1 MLKRRTLLF
10 GAAASFFAGRSTRLH
25 ADGQT
30 IKQTARV
37 IVPFPAG
44 GGTDV
49 LARIFAEEL
58 KESYAATTVVENRT
72 GGAGRIAVEYV
83 KNADPDGSVILF
95 TTDFVMTVYPHSFRS
110 LSYDP
115 IRDFT
120 PVAPVAKSPLVF
132 CIGPAVPNDVNLLS
146 RFVEWCR
153 ANPDKA
159 IYASTSAGGT
169 PHFTGLL
176 LSQKS
181 GVSLTPVHYK
191 GGAPALQDLIAGHVS
206 SSINPI
212 GEVLPFATAG
222 QIRALAVTAPQR
234 SNLLPDA
241 PTMQES
247 GYDIVV
253 EPWLGVLVPA
263 KAPTNIVSALNL
275 VGKDMFGAPAI
286 AQKLAALGNEPAYQT
301 PTDFAATIRA
311 DIERWGPIVKAS
323 GFVAD

>member
-10 GAAASFFAGRSTRLH
+10 GAATGFFAGRSSRLY
-25 ADGQT
+25 ADDHT

-58 KESYAATTVVENRT
+58 KGRYATTTVVENCT

-95 TTDFVMTVYPHSFRS
+95 TTDFVLTVYPHSFRS

-120 PVAPVAKSPLVF
+120 PVVPLAKSALVF
-132 CIGPAVPNDVNLLS
+132 CIGPAVPNDVYSLS
-146 RFVEWCR
+146 GFIEWCR
-153 ANPDKA
+153 SNPDKS

-206 SSINPI
+206 SSINPV
-212 GEVLPFATAG
+212 GEVLPFAAADRY
-222 QIRALAVTAPQR
+222 RALAVTAPQR

-241 PTMQES
+241 PTMRES

-253 EPWLGVLVPA
+253 EPWLGVLTPA
-263 KAPTNIVSALNL
+263 KTPTTNVSAINL

-286 AQKLAALGNEPAYQT
+286 AQKVAALGNEPAYQT
-301 PTDFAATIRA
+301 SAEFAATIKA